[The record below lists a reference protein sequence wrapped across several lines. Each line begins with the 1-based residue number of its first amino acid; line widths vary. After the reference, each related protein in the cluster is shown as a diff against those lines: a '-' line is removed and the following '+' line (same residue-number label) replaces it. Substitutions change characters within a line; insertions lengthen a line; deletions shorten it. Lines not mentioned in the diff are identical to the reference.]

1 MHFPGEG
8 FALIPMPGRSHPKV
22 PTRQGSARSAS
33 RDETVHEIRRQVIE
47 HCVRTFRFAG
57 LPRSV
62 GEIFGFVFSSIDP
75 VTFEDV
81 VRGLGVSAGSASHGI
96 RALRRIG
103 AIRPIYV
110 ARDRRDYYVAETSFS
125 AFVKGFLA
133 ESLLSHLSAS
143 CEDLEKLRE
152 TFRPRADHEV
162 EALSQRLELL
172 LDWHQQARH
181 AMRSV
186 LTSVA

>member
-1 MHFPGEG
+1 
-8 FALIPMPGRSHPKV
+8 MPRAKSEP
-22 PTRQGSARSAS
+22 AAS

-47 HCVRTFRFAG
+47 HCVRTFRLVG

-62 GEIFGFVFSSIDP
+62 GEIFGFIFGSTHP

-81 VRGLGVSAGSASHGI
+81 VRGLSVSAGSVSHGI
-96 RALRRIG
+96 RSLRRIG

-110 ARDRRDYYVAETSFS
+110 ARDRRDFYVAETSFS

-143 CEDLEKLRE
+143 CEDLGKLRE
-152 TFRPRADHEV
+152 TLRLRTDQEV
-162 EALSQRLELL
+162 EALSERLDLL
-172 LDWHQQARH
+172 LDWHEQARA

-186 LTSVA
+186 LTSAS